1 MTNPAGSMTSRRSR
15 GVVWLRRRL
24 GAARP
29 LLRVGLQVGVGVATL
44 TRHEATVLM
53 LTGIATL
60 LETVQDR
67 YAVPGD
73 RSPDQKLDTPDICAE
88 RREPP
93 TMSEAKS

>member
-15 GVVWLRRRL
+15 RVVWLRRRL
-24 GAARP
+24 VAAWP
-29 LLRVGLQVGVGVATL
+29 LLRVALQVGVGLATL

-53 LTGIATL
+53 LAGVAAL

-88 RREPP
+88 CRELP
-93 TMSEAKS
+93 TMSEATS